1 MAWNRSDV
9 EVTAVDRRTLLRAAC
24 AGCAA
29 LGLAACGGG
38 SSSASPAQASP
49 DVTTST
55 GSGSSRA
62 GSKKVIAKLADIPVG
77 GSASAKSPAGKPL
90 LLARPTATTVV
101 AFSAICTHQGCTVEP
116 AGNHF
121 GCPCH
126 DSVYDAFTGK
136 NISGP
141 APRPL
146 SPFAVAIS
154 GEDVVAA

>member
-1 MAWNRSDV
+1 MAWHRGDD
-9 EVTAVDRRTLLRAAC
+9 EVTALDRRTVLRAAC

-29 LGLAACGGG
+29 IGLAACGGG
-38 SSSASPAQASP
+38 SSKASSPEPTSDAPSAAGNGTSP
-49 DVTTST
+49 
-55 GSGSSRA
+55 A

>member
-1 MAWNRSDV
+1 MAWNRGDV

-29 LGLAACGGG
+29 FGLAACGGG
-38 SSSASPAQASP
+38 SSSASPAQESP
-49 DVTTST
+49 PTTS
-55 GSGSSRA
+55 GGGSSPE
-62 GSKKVIAKLADIPVG
+62 GSKTVIAKLADIPVG

-146 SPFAVAIS
+146 SPFAVAIA
-154 GEDVVAA
+154 GDDVVAA